1 MIEKQSVF
9 ARLGFVNAKDFEK
22 MEKDC
27 KEALAVILQCE
38 EKDLTDNNIEYE

>member
-1 MIEKQSVF
+1 MIEQESLF

-27 KEALAVILQCE
+27 KEALSVILQCE
-38 EKDLTDNNIEYE
+38 EKYLTDKNYNG